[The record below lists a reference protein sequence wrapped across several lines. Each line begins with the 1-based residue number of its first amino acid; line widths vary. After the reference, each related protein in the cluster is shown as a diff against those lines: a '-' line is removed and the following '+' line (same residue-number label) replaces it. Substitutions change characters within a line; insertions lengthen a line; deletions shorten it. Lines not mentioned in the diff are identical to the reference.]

1 MGNIFLFAV
10 CHGLNNKG
18 LHAHDFEKR
27 MIISKLL
34 LRPTTALIYSLLTY
48 DNMDASVK
56 IRDSKFE

>member
-1 MGNIFLFAV
+1 MLDKLQESMGNIFLFAV

-34 LRPTTALIYSLLTY
+34 LRP
-48 DNMDASVK
+48 
-56 IRDSKFE
+56 